1 MSKGISPTVGNF
13 FVVLSSLLTQYDA
26 KEEARARKSKHG
38 HHSIYALSHY
48 LEAMHKAEDGLQRV
62 IGKFKDPEVM
72 MTGEI
77 ARQLVDILT
86 TCFTVNWKTNEFDL
100 PPLRKFYKQ
109 LDQFAATGKNPTL
122 IDR

>member
-1 MSKGISPTVGNF
+1 MSKGITPTVGNF

-38 HHSIYALSHY
+38 HHNIYALSHY
-48 LEAMHKAEDGLQRV
+48 LGAMHEAEADLLKHV
-62 IGKFKDPEVM
+62 SKEED
-72 MTGEI
+72 MTKEI
-77 ARQLVDILT
+77 AGMIVQVLDEH
-86 TCFTVNWKTNEFDL
+86 FTVNHRSNEFDL

-109 LDQFAATGKNPTL
+109 LEQFVATGKNPTL